1 MAITDELEIRVIRQ
15 KLELKK
21 EKKKYCTLNLI
32 VGKIKLKRE
41 RNVELR
47 EET

>member
-21 EKKKYCTLNLI
+21 EKQKLYLKINCWKKQN
-32 VGKIKLKRE
+32 
-41 RNVELR
+41 
-47 EET
+47 